1 MEEYTVTIEYHG
13 AIEQTV
19 TAENEED
26 AMDQAED
33 IAMMEIPLEIG
44 EYTISVD

>member
-1 MEEYTVTIEYHG
+1 MEEYFVKIEYHG
-13 AIEQTV
+13 VIEQTV

-33 IAMMEIPLEIG
+33 IAMMEVPLEVG
-44 EYTISVD
+44 EYTVSVD